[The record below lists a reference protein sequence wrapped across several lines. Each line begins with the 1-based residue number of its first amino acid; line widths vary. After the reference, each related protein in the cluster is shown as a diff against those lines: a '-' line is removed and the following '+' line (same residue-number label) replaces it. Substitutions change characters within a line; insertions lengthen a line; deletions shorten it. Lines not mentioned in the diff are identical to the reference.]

1 MRWTCWHVYWIVG
14 VAGCIACTRGT
25 ERRSSQQAS
34 NDSVRP
40 TAPALQD
47 RRVDATIP
55 DTVPP
60 PGPLGDAIRRGRAI
74 LRATHDSLPAF
85 ARSELRCVSCHLDDG
100 LRSNAIPLIGVHARY
115 PKYMDRT
122 NAIVSIED
130 RVNGCFSRSL
140 AGRPIP
146 TDSREMHDIVAYLAF
161 ISKGF
166 AVGSHVAGEG
176 LPVMPRLT
184 ADTGR
189 GAHIYASRCAICHGT
204 QGEGIAPN
212 PPLWGARSYAIGAS
226 MAREER
232 AASFIQHN
240 MPFDKPGT
248 LSNQEAYDVASY
260 VLTHV
265 RPNTPGKEHDWP
277 RGGAPY
283 DVPYETAQ
291 HVAYKP
297 PRSSAPR

>member
-1 MRWTCWHVYWIVG
+1 
-14 VAGCIACTRGT
+14 
-25 ERRSSQQAS
+25 
-34 NDSVRP
+34 
-40 TAPALQD
+40 
-47 RRVDATIP
+47 
-55 DTVPP
+55 
-60 PGPLGDAIRRGRAI
+60 
-74 LRATHDSLPAF
+74 
-85 ARSELRCVSCHLDDG
+85 VSCHLDDG
-100 LRSNAIPLIGVHARY
+100 LRPNAIPLIGVHARY

-122 NAIVSIED
+122 NVIVSIED

-161 ISKGF
+161 ISKGV

-176 LPVMPRLT
+176 LPVMPHLT

-297 PRSSAPR
+297 PRSGAR